1 VSEWQ
6 VKDRALLLLLLLLL
20 FPTRPRKR
28 HAQGLEFQ
36 LKCCPL
42 EDSLRAN
49 CHKLQDLPEATWNN
63 NKTMPHA
70 RLEDVEARAANH
82 VRLCA

>member
-6 VKDRALLLLLLLLL
+6 VKDRALLLLL
-20 FPTRPRKR
+20 FSTRPRKR

-36 LKCCPL
+36 LNAAHSSTRS
-42 EDSLRAN
+42 DQIAI
-49 CHKLQDLPEATWNN
+49 KLQDLPEATWNN

>member
-1 VSEWQ
+1 MAGERQGAAAAVVFHQTEETPCPGAG
-6 VKDRALLLLLLLLL
+6 V
-20 FPTRPRKR
+20 PT
-28 HAQGLEFQ
+28 Q
-36 LKCCPL
+36 CCPL
-42 EDSLRAN
+42 EDSLRSN